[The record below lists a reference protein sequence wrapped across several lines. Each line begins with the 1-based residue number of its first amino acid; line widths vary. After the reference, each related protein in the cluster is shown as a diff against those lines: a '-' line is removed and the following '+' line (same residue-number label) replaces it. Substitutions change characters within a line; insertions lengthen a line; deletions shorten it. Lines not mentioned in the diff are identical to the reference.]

1 MHSVRSALVW
11 RGANVISKPFAYAK
25 FFSAH
30 MMRLSTLTR
39 RLTLD
44 GNKPADKRVRTVV
57 CKENFKIVTVA
68 PSPSGRL
75 APNHMRRAR
84 ASKRTNVATLQT
96 H

>member
-1 MHSVRSALVW
+1 MHSVRSALVLA
-11 RGANVISKPFAYAK
+11 RRNVISKPFAYAK

-30 MMRLSTLTR
+30 MMRSSTLAR
-39 RLTLD
+39 GLTLG

-57 CKENFKIVTVA
+57 CKENLKKVTVA